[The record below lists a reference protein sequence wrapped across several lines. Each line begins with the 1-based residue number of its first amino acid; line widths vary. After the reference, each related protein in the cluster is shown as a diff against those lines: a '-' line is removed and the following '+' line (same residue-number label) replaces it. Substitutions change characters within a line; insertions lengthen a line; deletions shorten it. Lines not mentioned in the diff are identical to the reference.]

1 MARNNEDLLNSI
13 FKPFQACYNRY
24 LGLVLELQFHLVLKQ
39 FLCYCLRWCLKRYF
53 SPPKWSKM
61 TRTKSSLS
69 KSVTHS
75 VEVNIIT
82 RIFKIVCHRPEVWM
96 PDGEPVGVEAEGV
109 AEGAQLAARGQR
121 VEGED
126 GYVDADNSG

>member
-1 MARNNEDLLNSI
+1 
-13 FKPFQACYNRY
+13 
-24 LGLVLELQFHLVLKQ
+24 
-39 FLCYCLRWCLKRYF
+39 
-53 SPPKWSKM
+53 
-61 TRTKSSLS
+61 
-69 KSVTHS
+69 
-75 VEVNIIT
+75 
-82 RIFKIVCHRPEVWM
+82 M